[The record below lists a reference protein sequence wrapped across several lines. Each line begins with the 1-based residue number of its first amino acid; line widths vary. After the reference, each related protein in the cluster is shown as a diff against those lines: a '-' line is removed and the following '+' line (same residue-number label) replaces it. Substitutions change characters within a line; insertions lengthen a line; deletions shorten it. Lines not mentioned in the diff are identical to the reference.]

1 MKDIDMTERSFKDA
15 YGVLQQHAETLREQ
29 AEPNIDDLLTIV
41 TESVEAY
48 KVCKERIDAVE
59 AALKAALEG
68 AGVGAPVQASAASN
82 ATVDKAA
89 GAVTAKAP
97 AASRTVRRA
106 TPPVEFKASV
116 DDDDIPF

>member
-1 MKDIDMTERSFKDA
+1 MNDSVTKKSFRDA

-59 AALKAALEG
+59 AALKAALDG
-68 AGVGAPVQASAASN
+68 AGVAVS
-82 ATVDKAA
+82 TTAA
-89 GAVTAKAP
+89 GPSSERTIEP
-97 AASRTVRRA
+97 PASRAPSTTRA
-106 TPPVEFKASV
+106 TRSASPSPAPDP